1 MKNYLFT
8 GDTHGDMEFAVK
20 AAELAAAHDAEIIQL
35 GDWSFLWPRADK
47 LTELS
52 KMLVAHDVIMR
63 FIDGNHDDH
72 PRLQAL
78 ASTAPCTLPVA
89 TQLAPNVIYQ
99 PRGSVHEDE
108 DGTRFLFLGGA
119 PSIDKAFRTRG
130 KSWWPEETITETEFQ
145 VARSAE
151 GPIHVVV
158 THDAPMYPP
167 GYGPAGDE
175 QFVAKGVRSMAMIA
189 QILEHH
195 QPEIHVHGHW
205 HERYTRGVTTGLDC
219 NHGRLS
225 SATMLWQRKS

>member
-1 MKNYLFT
+1 MKQYLFL

-20 AAELAAAHDAEIIQL
+20 AVELAADHGAEIIQL

-47 LTELS
+47 LRELS
-52 KMLVAHDVIMR
+52 WLLMEHEVIMR

-78 ASTAPCTLPVA
+78 APTPVA
-89 TQLAPNVIYQ
+89 TQIAPYVIYQ

-119 PSIDKAFRTRG
+119 PSIDKAFRTPG
-130 KSWWPEETITETEFQ
+130 KSWWPEETITEFEFEL
-145 VARSAE
+145 AMSAD

-158 THDAPMYPP
+158 THDAPAFPP
-167 GYGPAGDE
+167 GYGPKGDDVFVE
-175 QFVAKGVRSMAMIA
+175 QSRRSMAMIA
-189 QILEHH
+189 EVLEQHE
-195 QPEIHVHGHW
+195 PEFHVHGHW
-205 HERYTRGVTTGLDC
+205 HERYTRGVTHGLDC

-225 SATMLWQRKS
+225 SATMLWQREAP